1 MSENL
6 NATCAICGEKYH
18 VCRPCRET
26 KVFKPWRTITDSI
39 NCYKIYIII
48 HDYTNKKIT
57 KEKAKE
63 QLSEC
68 TMPKTLQPHIADV
81 IADIMSV
88 QSNTKKKSAT
98 SSEKANIK

>member
-68 TMPKTLQPHIADV
+68 TIPETLQPHIADV
-81 IADIMSV
+81 ITDIMSV
-88 QSNTKKKSAT
+88 QNITKKKSVT
-98 SSEKANIK
+98 SSKK